1 MEVYNFY
8 GTSLQMKEEASL
20 KLQLLPK
27 QQLVNAVRYA
37 KSWYLGPVYM
47 ETGWHYHE
55 GYPSKRV
62 RKYTR

>member
-27 QQLVNAVRYA
+27 QQLVNAVRCA
-37 KSWYLGPVYM
+37 KS
-47 ETGWHYHE
+47 
-55 GYPSKRV
+55 
-62 RKYTR
+62 